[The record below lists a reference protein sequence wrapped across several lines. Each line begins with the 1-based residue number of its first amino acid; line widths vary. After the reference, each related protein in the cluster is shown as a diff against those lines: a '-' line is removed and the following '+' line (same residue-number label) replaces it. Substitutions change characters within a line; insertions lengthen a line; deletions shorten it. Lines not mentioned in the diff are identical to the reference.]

1 MKILFVH
8 NAYQNFG
15 GEDAVVCAEIALLQ
29 SHGHDVE
36 LYKRHNDDLHQ
47 LAAASAAITAIW
59 SQRSVD
65 EINAVCNRLQPDVIH
80 VHNTF
85 PLISPSI
92 YWAATRNK
100 IPVIQ
105 TLHNFRFLCPQGTFL
120 RDGTICEDCLGKSPW
135 RAVIR
140 KCYRGSFPQSAVLV
154 SMLGAHRASG
164 TYRDKVTRYITLSTF
179 SRDRFIKGG
188 LPESRIR
195 VKPNFVESAFE
206 PDWNNR
212 HGGLFVGRLS
222 DEKGIDT
229 LLDAARNGNNANI
242 EVIGGGPRES
252 AVAECFEERYL
263 GFLSRDTIINKM
275 RSAAYLIVPSVCYE
289 QLPTTILEA
298 FSSGLPVI
306 ASRLGALID
315 IVQDG
320 VTGLLFDPGNG
331 ADLAAKIAW
340 ANAHPE
346 AMQEMGR
353 AARAEYEAKYTPSIN
368 YQMLMEIYENAI
380 AAVHRERHAA

>member
-15 GEDAVVCAEIALLQ
+15 GEDAVVNTEIALLK
-29 SHGHDVE
+29 SRGHEVE
-36 LYKRHNDDLHQ
+36 LYKRHNDELNH
-47 LAAASAAITAIW
+47 LSAASAAVTAIW

-65 EINAVCNRLQPDVIH
+65 DINAMCDTLQPDVIH

-85 PLISPSI
+85 PLISPSV
-92 YWAATRNK
+92 YWAATRNR
-100 IPVIQ
+100 IPVVQ

-120 RDGTICEDCLGKSPW
+120 RNGTICEDCLGKTPW
-135 RAVIR
+135 RAVVR
-140 KCYRGSFPQSAVLV
+140 KCYRNSAPQSAVLV
-154 SMLGAHRASG
+154 GMLGAHRTGG
-164 TYRDKVTRYITLSTF
+164 TYRNKVTRYITLSAF

-188 LPESRIR
+188 LPAQQLRI
-195 VKPNFVESAFE
+195 KPNFVVSESE
-206 PDWNNR
+206 PDWTSR

-222 DEKGIDT
+222 NEKGIDT
-229 LLDAARNGNNANI
+229 LLDAVRTGGNADI
-242 EVIGGGPRES
+242 EVIGGGPYEA
-252 AVAECFEERYL
+252 AVAEFFEDRYL
-263 GFLSRDTIINKM
+263 GFLPRDDIMSKM
-275 RSAAYLIVPSVCYE
+275 RSAAFLIVPSVCYE

-298 FSSGLPVI
+298 FSNGLPVI

-320 VTGLLFDPGNG
+320 VTGLLFNPGDG

-340 ANAHPE
+340 AEAHPDE
-346 AMQEMGR
+346 MQKMGR
-353 AARAEYEAKYTPSIN
+353 AARAEYEAKYTPSNN
-368 YQMLMEIYENAI
+368 YKMLMEIYEEAI